1 MLNVNLE
8 ISHALCL
15 SKTSNSRYK
24 YLGPFL
30 MSPIPHYWNISF
42 IMLSL
47 KCEQRSSKLPVLL
60 STLKPKLGHSF
71 PYANY
76 VSYFQK

>member
-1 MLNVNLE
+1 M
-8 ISHALCL
+8 
-15 SKTSNSRYK
+15 
-24 YLGPFL
+24 P
-30 MSPIPHYWNISF
+30 PIPHYWNISF